1 MKKIL
6 TFFVATLCCVA
17 CSDTLSITGE
27 QTNPTNTVDTTLY
40 KTYPAYIAASTNE
53 KLNATTP
60 QTRALNFV
68 MEQDNN
74 IGIVP
79 KVKNTAKQV
88 KSIVALYNAQAGTT
102 LTEAQWD
109 VVDDNEA
116 GKNLVLRRLS
126 IPARINLKS
135 GGDWYMMGIIGGGN
149 IENNTVQYAAPKE
162 GMPLLA
168 GNETE
173 IEVPFTTPW
182 RKLTVNN
189 ATSETNIELAEPSNK
204 LVFTC
209 QAIFLTTNL
218 SNYMTLDARIGRTI
232 AIESNRYST
241 AGKYDFSA
249 LQRLSVSDGADLST
263 QLWQNTAPEINATRN
278 NADYAAANN
287 HIFRSDFTLKRDGN
301 KDGSSFDGKH
311 GTDFSSYVYL
321 NKRNGQNPTTQS
333 AHYVITLMPF
343 TQTVQTPDRGYDSQT
358 FIYGD
363 AEVTEDGR
371 TVYTNP
377 TNQSGVE
384 ELVQNEPNKWKPR
397 LGNRY
402 LLASIRDADM
412 KLESNTAYRLSLR
425 LFRPTLPIEHIYPMI
440 CAFNTNNIP
449 FYKVPDK
456 EAHYIYEYDHGAP
469 YYLLPSRWR
478 NPRVTELVPFMRLPL
493 RSLTST
499 YNRTDYSDY
508 QNEMNNKEAHE
519 VVKPYWRAI
528 YNYDGF
534 FQWHGSRPHYVR
546 LNNRGYNM
554 GHLYASY
561 DQQNPRNPKQVYA
574 IMYIATDPTNVSQ
587 EAGGQLDKTLA
598 PYRTQNYKVAV
609 RFTRDFVDESIGVK
623 SPCMKIETYY
633 LGPNFPEY
641 EKYNWVDVSYV
652 CHPSFWEETID
663 KAAIITRYIPM
674 TTTQLPNG
682 MDYNYYLLT
691 DEATSRE
698 SHTSKIRM
706 TNYGTYNDA
715 DIATEENYG
724 SVIPWLIQDNAW

>member
-27 QTNPTNTVDTTLY
+27 QTNGMNTVDTTLY

-53 KLNATTP
+53 KLNAATP

-109 VVDDNEA
+109 VVEDNEA

-126 IPARINLKS
+126 IPARLNLQS

-149 IENNTVQYAAPKE
+149 IENSTVQYAAPKE

-189 ATSETNIELAEPSNK
+189 ATSETNIELAEPTNK

-218 SNYMTLDARIGRTI
+218 SNYMTLDARVSRTI

-249 LQRLSVSDGADLST
+249 LQSLKMTDGADLSA
-263 QLWQNTAPEINATRN
+263 QLWKNTAPEVASTKN

-287 HIFRSDFTLKRDGN
+287 HIYRSDFTLKRDGN

-311 GTDFSSYVYL
+311 GTDFSSVIYL

-343 TQTVQTPDRGYDSQT
+343 TQAVQTPDRGYDSQT
-358 FIYGD
+358 FVYGD

-377 TNQSGVE
+377 TDQSGVE
-384 ELVQNEPNKWKPR
+384 ELVKNEPNKWKPR

-402 LLASIRDADM
+402 LLGSIRDADM
-412 KLESNTAYRLSLR
+412 KLESNTAYKLSLR
-425 LFRPTLPIEHIYPMI
+425 LFRPTLPIEHVYPMI
-440 CAFNTNNIP
+440 AAYNKDNVSF
-449 FYKVPDK
+449 KVEDND
-456 EAHYIYEYDHGAP
+456 ARYTYEYNKEAP
-469 YYLLPSRWR
+469 YYLLSTRWR
-478 NPRVTELVPFMRLPL
+478 NPRITELVPLMRLPL

-499 YNRTDYSDY
+499 YNRSDYSAED
-508 QNEMNNKEAHE
+508 NENNNKAAYE

-534 FQWHGSRPHYVR
+534 IQWHGTRPQYVR

-561 DQQNPRNPKQVYA
+561 EQQNPRNPKQVYA
-574 IMYIATDPTNVSQ
+574 IMYIATDPKSASS
-587 EAGGQLDKTLA
+587 EAGPFNPNLA

-623 SPCMKIETYY
+623 SPCLKIETYY

-663 KAAIITRYIPM
+663 KSAIITRYIPL
-674 TTTQLPNG
+674 TTSQFPNG
-682 MDYNYYLLT
+682 DDYNYFLLT
-691 DEATSRE
+691 DEQTSTE
-698 SHTSKIRM
+698 EHASKIRM
-706 TNYGTYNDA
+706 TNYGTYNTTKEA
-715 DIATEENYG
+715 NEVNYG
-724 SVIPWLIQDNAW
+724 VLVPWLIQDNAW